1 MGTIWIKEFTGGLD
15 TRRMAETTAGGVLM
29 RGNNGHITRGG
40 EFEKRAAFVPEY
52 RLPEGSTVGMA
63 AGAVSIYVFGH
74 GEAPG
79 GLPAQVLY
87 QRLQHPDG
95 ETALDRILSY
105 DLYASKIY
113 VVGEFADGSIF
124 HFYDGVRVDDWYDG
138 RARASFDVVGGG
150 VTPAVA
156 ATGSFEITGGTNDV
170 ANQITA
176 VTVDGVALTN
186 GTAITH
192 TGSNA
197 TTAAAVASA
206 INSFVSSPNYTA
218 VATGQVVT
226 ITAALTGYA
235 ANGKTLVV
243 SRTGDVVI
251 ANINNMAGGAPI
263 ITSTLEN
270 LKVNGVSV
278 ILAPVEWTTTNEAT
292 AAAIAAAVN
301 THASIPEYTATA
313 INAQVN
319 IVATEPGAA
328 ANGFTVETLVA
339 DGFVVGPASGLV
351 LEGGSTTVAA
361 AAQGSLTIT
370 GGTSNVAN
378 QLTALT
384 VDGVAIIGS
393 AITHTGNNTT
403 TATAVANAINAFASN
418 PDYTASATGA
428 IVTIKASV
436 EGAAANGKV
445 VTPTVTGNFT
455 TGSVVNMAGGVDPVY
470 QPGTFVK
477 TAGKKVYSTSG
488 SVLHFSGIA
497 EPTQWTTD
505 AIGAGFIDMASET
518 SGAEQLQAVGK
529 YQSNIAV
536 FAERAIVIEY
546 IDPDPTLNRLVQV
559 LNNTGTLSPKS
570 VTQFGDNDLFYL
582 DESGLRSLKARD
594 SSNAA
599 ATTDIGVPVDTLVIE
614 KLNTMTVDERQ
625 NIIGLIE
632 PRDGRFWLA
641 MKDVIFVFSFFNG
654 AKVSAWS
661 TYEPSTTVD
670 GEVIPIAIDDIVVF
684 RRRVYLRSGDT
695 IYVYGG
701 LNAGL
706 TYDDTVAEAWLPY
719 LDANAP
725 ARKKNFTGIDA
736 ALEGEWKVF
745 AATQPTNQAAED
757 QVATLFETTFNAD
770 RIPAIGEA
778 THISLRFRS
787 KGSGPAKVS
796 SAVIHYE
803 GGADE
808 D

>member
-15 TRRMAETTAGGVLM
+15 TRRMAETTAGGVLI
-29 RGNNGHITRGG
+29 RANNGHITRGG

-52 RLPEGSTVGMA
+52 TLPAGTVGLA
-63 AGAVSIYVFGH
+63 AGAVSLYAFGH
-74 GEAPG
+74 AVAPVM
-79 GLPAQVLY
+79 PPQIIY

-95 ETALDRILSY
+95 DTALDRILSY

-150 VTPAVA
+150 VTPAVSA
-156 ATGSFEITGGTNDV
+156 SGSFEITAGTNNI

-176 VTVDGVALTN
+176 ITIDGVAITN

-197 TTAAAVASA
+197 TTATAVANA
-206 INSFVSSPNYTA
+206 INSFTSTPEYTA
-218 VATGQVVT
+218 VATGQTVT
-226 ITAALTGYA
+226 ITAAATGVA
-235 ANGKTLVV
+235 ANGKTIVV
-243 SRTGDVVI
+243 SRTGDVAI
-251 ANINNMAGGAPI
+251 ANTNNMAGGAPV
-263 ITSTLEN
+263 ITSSLAN

-278 ILAPVEWTTTNEAT
+278 ILAPVGWTTTNEAT
-292 AAAIAAAVN
+292 AAAIATAVN

-313 INAQVN
+313 IGSQVN
-319 IVATEPGAA
+319 IVATEPGAS
-328 ANGFTVETLVA
+328 ANGFTVDAIVA
-339 DGFVVGPASGLV
+339 DGFAVSPATGLV
-351 LEGGSTTVAA
+351 LAGGSTTEAA
-361 AAQGSLTIT
+361 AAQGSITIT

-384 VDGVAIIGS
+384 VDSVAIIGS
-393 AITHTGNNTT
+393 AVTHTGNNST

-428 IVTIKASV
+428 VVTIKASV
-436 EGAAANGKV
+436 EGSAANGKV
-445 VTPTVTGNFT
+445 VARTVSGNFA
-455 TGSVVNMAGGVDPVY
+455 TGSIVNMAGGVDPVY
-470 QPGTFVK
+470 QPGAFVK

-599 ATTDIGVPVDTLVIE
+599 ATTDIGVPVDTLVID
-614 KLNTMTVDERQ
+614 KLNSMTIDERQ

-670 GEVIPIAIDDIVVF
+670 GEVFPITIDDIVVF
-684 RRRVYLRSGDT
+684 RRRVYLRSGNT
-695 IYVYGG
+695 VYVYGG
-701 LNAGL
+701 LSAGL

-725 ARKKNFTGIDA
+725 TRKKNFTGIDA
-736 ALEGEWKVF
+736 AVEGEWQIF
-745 AATQPTNQAAED
+745 AATQPTDQAAED
-757 QVATLFETTFNAD
+757 KVATLFETTFNAG
-770 RIPAIGEA
+770 RVPAIAET

-787 KGSGPAKVS
+787 KGDGPAKVS
-796 SAVIHYE
+796 SSVIHYE
-803 GGADE
+803 GEADE